1 VPVVVQPLTQQ
12 VLEDVVVME
21 PMVVVEEVVVPV
33 ETQLRDVVVMV
44 VTD

>member
-1 VPVVVQPLTQQ
+1 VRVEVRPLTQQ
-12 VLEDVVVME
+12 VLEDVVVMDNLV
-21 PMVVVEEVVVPV
+21 VVVEVEVPV